1 MFRLFKAILVIRDF
15 SCTCSSELTSHLK
28 PNLKM
33 KCFVAVMSLLA
44 AANGQ
49 FLADTPD
56 VAAAK
61 QQFAAAYNAAA
72 QAAASASPYA
82 AAHQPANG
90 AEAPAALP
98 YVHEDIPAE
107 PYVHIEPEYDLLG
120 NKVQQQQQQSAYA
133 QPQPQ
138 QPSAPAYLNNPAYAY
153 QQQQAYPTQQQAYP
167 AQQQQQQAYAAA
179 PQPQQAQAYNLEYA
193 QGYQQANDNCLNWRG
208 EGVPCRTNFNQ

>member
-1 MFRLFKAILVIRDF
+1 MHVTKDF
-15 SCTCSSELTSHLK
+15 SCTCSSELTSPLK
-28 PNLKM
+28 PILKM

-72 QAAASASPYA
+72 QAAASASPHA
-82 AAHQPANG
+82 AAHQAANG

-98 YVHEDIPAE
+98 YIHEDIPAE

-120 NKVQQQQQQSAYA
+120 NVIQQQQQASAYA
-133 QPQPQ
+133 QPQLQPQ
-138 QPSAPAYLNNPAYAY
+138 QPSAPVYLNNPAYAY
-153 QQQQAYPTQQQAYP
+153 QQQQAFPAQQQGYP
-167 AQQQQQQAYAAA
+167 AQQQQQAYPAA

-193 QGYQQANDNCLNWRG
+193 QGYQQAGENCLNWKG